1 MSGFQQKITKHTNK
15 QKNTAHSQEKK
26 HLTETIPEEVQ
37 NLELVA
43 KDIKSS
49 VLNMLNGLKETQ

>member
-1 MSGFQQKITKHTNK
+1 M
-15 QKNTAHSQEKK
+15 AHSQEKK

-49 VLNMLNGLKETQ
+49 VLNMLKGLKETQ